1 MTPAPASETTA
12 GPHSAAAAAVSDL
25 PADTEIGVKIKAGLK
40 PGVSHTIKVDYLARV
55 EGEGA
60 LTVIVRGGHVQDV
73 QLRIFEPPRFFE
85 AFLRGRDHAEV
96 PDITARICGIC
107 PVAYQMSS
115 VHALEQAL
123 GIAISPVV
131 RELRRLLYCGEWI
144 ESHGLHVYLLHA
156 PDFLGLPDAV
166 QLARERPD
174 VVARGLQ
181 LKKVGNEILRVLGGR
196 EVHPVNVRVGGFY
209 KLPDKKSLQELA
221 DRLRWAR
228 EAAIETAR
236 FCAGLPF
243 PDYQRAYQFVALH
256 HPAEYPMCE
265 GRVVA
270 SDGLTLDAKD
280 FEAHFIEEHVPWS
293 NALQCAQ
300 RLPDGTLRPYFVG
313 PMARYNLSF
322 AQLSPITQQV
332 ARELGFDRKV
342 TNPFQSIVIRALEL
356 VYACDEALRIVT
368 AYEPSG
374 APFAA
379 VPDGVLR
386 AGAADRVGMACT
398 EAPRGLLYHRYAVR
412 PDGCISEAKIVPPTS
427 QNQKTI
433 EQDLRGFVTAQL
445 HLPRPEL
452 VHRCEQVVRN
462 YDPCISCATHF
473 LTLSVRDLDAPGE
486 ALP

>member
-1 MTPAPASETTA
+1 MTAKPASE
-12 GPHSAAAAAVSDL
+12 AVG
-25 PADTEIGVKIKAGLK
+25 DTEIGVKIKAGLK

-60 LTVIVRGGHVQDV
+60 LTVIVRGGQVQDV

-85 AFLRGRDHAEV
+85 AFLRGRDQAEV

-123 GIAISPVV
+123 GITISPVV

-166 QLARERPD
+166 QLAKQHPE
-174 VVARGLQ
+174 VVGRGLQ
-181 LKKVGNEILRVLGGR
+181 LKKVGNEILRLLGGR

-209 KLPDKKSLQELA
+209 KLPDKSTLQTLA
-221 DRLRWAR
+221 ERLRWAR
-228 EAAIETAR
+228 EAAIATAR

-243 PDYQRAYQFVALH
+243 PDYERDYQFVALH

-265 GRVVA
+265 GRVLA
-270 SDGLTLDAKD
+270 SDGLDLAAAD
-280 FEAHFIEEHVPWS
+280 FETHFIEEHVPWS
-293 NALQCAQ
+293 NALHCAQ

-322 AQLSPITQQV
+322 AQLSPLTQQV
-332 ARELGFDRKV
+332 ARELHFDRQVK
-342 TNPFQSIVIRALEL
+342 NPFQSIVVRALEL
-356 VYACDEALRIVT
+356 VYACDEALRVVT
-368 AYEPSG
+368 EYEPSG
-374 APFAA
+374 PAFAE
-379 VPDGVLR
+379 VPATALR
-386 AGAADRVGMACT
+386 EGAADRVGMACT

-412 PDGCISEAKIVPPTS
+412 ADGSISEAKIVPPTS

-433 EQDLRGFVTAQL
+433 EQDLRSFVAAQL

-473 LTLSVRDLDAPGE
+473 LTLSVHDLDAP
-486 ALP
+486 AAVQP